1 MAADEL
7 LRDARRRSGLSQRQ
21 LAARS
26 GVPQSSIARLESG
39 RAEPRFGLLQ
49 RLLEACGA
57 RLSSEPIA
65 GRGVDRTAIREML
78 ALSPGER
85 LALAVEEARNL
96 AALEELVGAGGIL
109 GSRR

>member
-1 MAADEL
+1 MAADEF
-7 LRDARRRSGLSQRQ
+7 LRDARRRAGLSQRQ
-21 LAARS
+21 LAAKS

-78 ALSPGER
+78 ALSPAQR

-96 AALEELVGAGGIL
+96 ASFEELVGASTTSGA
-109 GSRR
+109 RP